1 MAKHKSSN
9 LLRIVL
15 VSFSILIY
23 NITFSFDIKSKLES
37 GYHTGERTKRSNYYE
52 VVQPIRLKIGH
63 PKRYDEM
70 LVAHQYSIKLPLDY
84 VDLNIICSGDL
95 YYIPDGQYI
104 MIQRYFTP
112 PSTKYDEISDSLY
125 IPSDEEIFNFI
136 SYLNIEFCY
145 SIDILESLKHA
156 NGVEYEYR
164 HALIHNYLLQNYTRQ
179 LIDISESEHITT
191 NGENRMLI
199 KTGLKILLF
208 NIDPNNL
215 EYFETIAKGI
225 EIRQT
230 CNLDSIRQYLDSA
243 PLYLHTIRI

>member
-9 LLRIVL
+9 LLRIFL

-52 VVQPIRLKIGH
+52 VVQPIYLKIGH

-136 SYLNIEFCY
+136 SYFHFWSFDNSLNFIPKYIISIIAGKSSTPSHDTKKRYAFIHCSFFFLSKNTHPVIE
-145 SIDILESLKHA
+145 
-156 NGVEYEYR
+156 
-164 HALIHNYLLQNYTRQ
+164 
-179 LIDISESEHITT
+179 
-191 NGENRMLI
+191 
-199 KTGLKILLF
+199 
-208 NIDPNNL
+208 
-215 EYFETIAKGI
+215 
-225 EIRQT
+225 
-230 CNLDSIRQYLDSA
+230 
-243 PLYLHTIRI
+243 